1 MSLSNTAPVAENDAV
16 ATDADNILSGSV
28 LADNG
33 SGADN
38 DPDAGTVLG
47 VIEVNGVAAN
57 IGQQITL
64 PSGALLTL
72 NADGTFDYDPNGAFD
87 ALPDGESVTDTFT
100 YTLTDGELVSAPGI
114 FAAELELSELDGGDG
129 FVINGIDPV
138 IIDPGVPDGENNIIN
153 QGDHSGNSVAA
164 AGDVNGDGIDDL
176 LIGAWGAD
184 GNGFRDAGET
194 YVIFGNASG
203 FDASLELSELDG
215 SNGFVINGVGNL
227 DLSGISVSSAGDVN
241 GDGIGDLIIGA
252 SGANPNQYVTGAAY
266 VVFGNTAGFDANFDL
281 DALNGSNG
289 FAIHGMSFHDYF
301 GESVS
306 SAGDVNGDG
315 IDDVIIGAV
324 TVDANAE
331 NSGASYIVFGSD
343 AGFAPNLELSS
354 LDGSNGFAISG
365 LIESDRFGRSVSS
378 AGDLN
383 GDGIDDVIIGA
394 DGADPNGI
402 QTGATYVIFGSNEG
416 FDANFDL
423 NALDGRNG
431 FVINGLYNFD
441 NSGYSVSY
449 AGDVNGDGI
458 ADVIIGAPNANRTDV
473 RSGQSYV
480 VFGNAEGF
488 DPSLELSALNG
499 SNGFLIN
506 GVARGDRSGTS
517 VSSAGDVNGDGIDDL
532 IIGAPRRNFSSSGES
547 YIVFGTST
555 GFERQLDLSALD
567 GTNGFVVN
575 GINEFDL
582 SGISVS
588 AAGDVNGD
596 GIDDL
601 IIGAPGA
608 DPNGNASAGQTYVIY
623 GRISFVPVID
633 VGTVTV
639 TINGVDD
646 AAISRDDAFD
656 VGENAALSGLSVF
669 GDNGFGADTDIDSP
683 LLITAVNGSAADVG
697 QTVVLASGALLVLN
711 ADGTFDYDPNGQF
724 EHLPGG
730 VTATDSFTYELNGDA
745 TATVTITINGANDAT
760 VAQDDALTS
769 DGLRVLQGSVFA
781 DNGSGFDNDPDSN
794 SQLTVVEVN
803 GVRASVGQQIMLPS
817 GALLTLNADGTFD
830 YVPFGAYEV
839 LGAGLQGSDSFTYR
853 VSDGLGWGGD
863 VATVT
868 ITLGALDG
876 NIAQFGTSDSELMNG
891 DPDSDILFGLRGNDT
906 ILGNQGNDTLS
917 GGEGADLVFGN
928 AGFDTL
934 WGDEG
939 DDTLDGGANTDQLN
953 GGSGDDRLVG
963 GQGYDNLYG
972 DAGNDT
978 LLGGTDAD
986 RLYGGADDDLLYG
999 GTNVGLSVDRLFG
1012 EEGNDT
1018 LYGEGG
1024 FDHLDGGAGNDLL
1037 DGGNQADNLYGRSG
1051 NDTLI
1056 GGQGFDRLF
1065 GGDNDDLLHGDAGT
1079 DGLFGE
1085 QGDDTLDGGTG
1096 NDRLWGGTGND
1107 DLSGGADNDLVQGG
1121 AGFDR
1126 IDGGTGDDT
1135 LIGNFNADTFVF
1147 TDGHGNDTITDFDA
1161 TNDLETIDFSNLS
1174 TINTLADLLGVGG
1187 AASQSGA
1194 NVLIDTGDG
1203 NTITLLGVNLNELH
1217 ANDFIF

>member
-87 ALPDGESVTDTFT
+87 ALPAGESVTDTFT
-100 YTLTDGELVSAPGI
+100 YTLTDGDTVPVAGTFGPRFL
-114 FAAELELSELDGGDG
+114 LSSLDGSNG
-129 FVINGIDPV
+129 FVINGIDQN
-138 IIDPGVPDGENNIIN
+138 DT
-153 QGDHSGNSVAA
+153 SGRSVSS
-164 AGDVNGDGIDDL
+164 AGDVNGDGIDDII
-176 LIGAWGAD
+176 IGAAGAD
-184 GNGFRDAGET
+184 PNGNLNAGES
-194 YVIFGNASG
+194 YVVFGDASG
-203 FDASLELSELDG
+203 FDASLELSALDG
-215 SNGFVINGVGNL
+215 SNGFVINGI
-227 DLSGISVSSAGDVN
+227 DTYDYSGSSVSSAGDVN
-241 GDGIGDLIIGA
+241 GDGIGDIIIGA
-252 SGANPNQYVTGAAY
+252 YGAAPNGAGSGETY
-266 VVFGNTAGFDANFDL
+266 VIFGNAAGFDASLDL
-281 DALNGSNG
+281 SALDGSNG
-289 FAIHGMSFHDYF
+289 FVINGIDQVDHSGR
-301 GESVS
+301 SVS

-315 IDDVIIGAV
+315 IDDIIIGA
-324 TVDANAE
+324 
-331 NSGASYIVFGSD
+331 SGADSATGESYVIFGSA
-343 AGFAPNLELSS
+343 AGFDASLDLST
-354 LDGSNGFAISG
+354 LDGSNGFVINGIDRYDYSG
-365 LIESDRFGRSVSS
+365 GSVSS
-378 AGDLN
+378 
-383 GDGIDDVIIGA
+383 
-394 DGADPNGI
+394 
-402 QTGATYVIFGSNEG
+402 
-416 FDANFDL
+416 
-423 NALDGRNG
+423 
-431 FVINGLYNFD
+431 
-441 NSGYSVSY
+441 

-458 ADVIIGAPNANRTDV
+458 DDIIIGAMFADGEDDGGYYFPYSV
-473 RSGQSYV
+473 GESYV
-480 VFGNAEGF
+480 VFGSASGF
-488 DPSLELSALNG
+488 DASLDLSTLDG
-499 SNGFLIN
+499 TNGFSIQ
-506 GVARGDRSGTS
+506 GIGRQDYFGAS

-532 IIGAPRRNFSSSGES
+532 IIGSTEYNGTYDSPSAVTGRS
-547 YIVFGTST
+547 YVVFGSDT
-555 GFERQLDLSALD
+555 GFDANLDLTTLD
-567 GTNGFVVN
+567 GSNGFVLAGVSHRDRF
-575 GINEFDL
+575 GY
-582 SGISVS
+582 SVS
-588 AAGDVNGD
+588 SAGDVNGD

-601 IIGAPGA
+601 IVGAIDADGPGPEDAGESYVIFGRASGFASGIRMSSLDGTNGFAITGVDAFDQSGWSVSAAGDINGDGIDDLIIGARSA
-608 DPNGNASAGQTYVIY
+608 DANGDYSGESYVIY
-623 GRISFVPVID
+623 GRVNFAPAVD

-730 VTATDSFTYELNGDA
+730 VTASDSFTYELNGDA

-830 YVPFGAYEV
+830 YVPIGAYEV

-853 VSDGLGWGGD
+853 VSDGLGGGGD
-863 VATVT
+863 VAIVT

-876 NIAQFGTSDSELMNG
+876 NIARFGTSDSELMNG

-1065 GGDNDDLLHGDAGT
+1065 GGGNDDLLHGDAGT

>member
-87 ALPDGESVTDTFT
+87 ALPDGDSVTDTFT

-114 FAAELELSELDGGDG
+114 FASEIELSELDGGDG
-129 FVINGIDPV
+129 FVINGIDPD
-138 IIDPGVPDGENNIIN
+138 IIDPEFRDGIN
-153 QGDHSGNSVAA
+153 RGDHSGSSVAG
-164 AGDVNGDGIDDL
+164 AGDVNGDGFDDL
-176 LIGAWGAD
+176 IIGAYGGD
-184 GNGFRDAGET
+184 GNGFQDAGET

-215 SNGFVINGVGNL
+215 SNGFVINGVDDL
-227 DLSGISVSSAGDVN
+227 DLSGR
-241 GDGIGDLIIGA
+241 
-252 SGANPNQYVTGAAY
+252 
-266 VVFGNTAGFDANFDL
+266 
-281 DALNGSNG
+281 
-289 FAIHGMSFHDYF
+289 
-301 GESVS
+301 SVS

-315 IDDVIIGAV
+315 IDDLLIGAFFADPHGSQSGETYVVFGTTAGFDASFDLNALDGNNGFVMNGLFRVDQSGFSVSFAGDVNGDGIGDVIIGA
-324 TVDANAE
+324 ANADPTGVS
-331 NSGASYIVFGSD
+331 SGQSYVVFGSD
-343 AGFAPNLELSS
+343 AGFAPSLELSE
-354 LDGSNGFAISG
+354 LDGSNGFAINGVRSF
-365 LIESDRFGRSVSS
+365 EYFGQSVSS

-394 DGADPNGI
+394 PGASPNGT
-402 QTGATYVIFGSNEG
+402 QSGATYVIFGTTAG
-416 FDANFDL
+416 FDASFDL
-423 NALDGRNG
+423 NALDGSNG
-431 FVINGLYNFD
+431 FIINGLFRLD
-441 NSGYSVSY
+441 LSGFSVSF
-449 AGDVNGDGI
+449 AGDVNGDGV
-458 ADVIIGAPNANRTDV
+458 ADVIIGAPNAAGT
-473 RSGQSYV
+473 GQSYV
-480 VFGNAEGF
+480 VFGSAEGF

-506 GVARGDRSGTS
+506 GVAGGERSGTS

-532 IIGAPRRNFSSSGES
+532 IIGAPYEHHSSNTLGGES

-575 GINEFDL
+575 GISEFDL

-601 IIGAPGA
+601 IIGASGA

-669 GDNGFGADTDIDSP
+669 GDNGFGADNDVDSP

-724 EHLPGG
+724 EYLPGG
-730 VTATDSFTYELNGDA
+730 VTGTDSFTYELNGDA
-745 TATVTITINGANDAT
+745 TATVTVTINGANDAT
-760 VAQDDALTS
+760 VAQDDALES

-830 YVPFGAYEV
+830 YVPIGAYEV

-853 VSDGLGWGGD
+853 VSDGLGGGGD

-876 NIAQFGTSDSELMNG
+876 NIAQFGTSDSDLMNG

-1024 FDHLDGGAGNDLL
+1024 FDHLDGGTGNDLL
-1037 DGGNQADNLYGRSG
+1037 DGGNQADNLFGRSG

-1065 GGDNDDLLHGDAGT
+1065 GGDNDDLLQGDAGT

-1107 DLSGGADNDLVQGG
+1107 DLSGGADNDLVLGG

-1135 LIGNFNADTFVF
+1135 LVGNFNADTFVF

-1161 TNDLETIDFSNLS
+1161 TNDLETIDFSDLS

-1187 AASQSGA
+1187 VASQSGA
-1194 NVLIDTGDG
+1194 NVLIDTGGG
-1203 NTITLLGVNLNELH
+1203 NTITLLGVNLNELD
-1217 ANDFIF
+1217 ANDFVF